1 MTKVGPCKIV
11 IEPHHFDGM
20 IYTVKD
26 PSAKPQVQIP
36 PQQRMVHYG
45 PPPPTPPYQYQHYTP
60 PNHMR
65 QPPYNPSLPPH
76 PPQAYPQQPR
86 PAPPPVQHP
95 VQRPATAQPATQPSP
110 QQQPPKPSP
119 DPVIQMLATR
129 AASNPEL
136 KALMRVVASS
146 KATQEQL
153 RAFQAHIDELNAII
167 RSREEQQRRQQQQQ
181 SYSPQAQVADQSQ
194 QAPAQIQQGQPPS
207 TSRPATPAGPSSQP
221 ATPSQ
226 PPAQTPANGA
236 VPLAAPAQ
244 APPVGSAPTGNT
256 ASVQTEAGGPSALPV
271 ANGVSP
277 SPGPAP
283 SPSPALNGP
292 MSPASPMPQSLPPN
306 PSPMPSPYPPGPP
319 YTHYQPPPYPPAPM
333 KARNGPFQPP
343 GTYYQSGPSQAPPR
357 LPIKSVVFEF
367 TSPLTPYGSST
378 SGHAGSGDR
387 YLFPEYS
394 ILEYQA
400 GGTVL
405 IASFLITRKVDP
417 NTKFPIESAPE
428 LGSKSR
434 SKKLAKP
441 KKKDKDSNTSTP
453 APEQAPTGGNEQESK
468 PGEASE
474 TTDPPATPTNGGET
488 SQQQQSNP
496 RELKEYYQPIT
507 MRFYSNKPSIL
518 EPFSRVVKPPD
529 VVRKYMEEVMERA
542 ERAPAGFLAYRLPRT
557 EDAERQAQQ
566 EAKEMEI
573 GAMSSSAS
581 APPDQSESTAPP
593 EPEDEVEEEPYEDE
607 LKDFYGEVCGLVP
620 LQA

>member
-26 PSAKPQVQIP
+26 PSAKPQVQLP

-60 PNHMR
+60 PNQMR
-65 QPPYNPSLPPH
+65 QPLYNPPPPSH
-76 PPQAYPQQPR
+76 PQQVYPQQPR
-86 PAPPPVQHP
+86 PAPPPGQHP
-95 VQRPATAQPATQPSP
+95 VQRPATTQPTTQPSP
-110 QQQPPKPSP
+110 QPQTPKPSP

-153 RAFQAHIDELNAII
+153 RTFQAHIDELNAII

-181 SYSPQAQVADQSQ
+181 SFSPQAQAADQPQ
-194 QAPAQIQQGQPPS
+194 QAPAQVQQGQPPS
-207 TSRPATPAGPSSQP
+207 TSRPATPATPSSQP
-221 ATPSQ
+221 PAPSQ

-236 VPLAAPAQ
+236 APPAAPVQTPQ
-244 APPVGSAPTGNT
+244 AGSAPAGNAT
-256 ASVQTEAGGPSALPV
+256 PVQTNASGSQAASM

-283 SPSPALNGP
+283 SPSPALNGA
-292 MSPASPMPQSLPPN
+292 MSPASPMPQSVPPN
-306 PSPMPSPYPPGPP
+306 HSPMPSPYPPGPP
-319 YTHYQPPPYPPAPM
+319 YAHYQPPPYPPAPM
-333 KARNGPFQPP
+333 KARNGPYQPP
-343 GTYYQSGPSQAPPR
+343 GTYYQSGPSHVPPR

-417 NTKFPIESAPE
+417 NTKFPIEPALE

-434 SKKLAKP
+434 SKKPAKP
-441 KKKDKDSNTSTP
+441 KKKDKDSNQSTP
-453 APEQAPTGGNEQESK
+453 ASEQTPTGGNEQGSK
-468 PGEASE
+468 PGGVSE
-474 TTDPPATPTNGGET
+474 TTDTPATPTNGDET
-488 SQQQQSNP
+488 PQQQKSKPQ
-496 RELKEYYQPIT
+496 ELKEYYQPIT
-507 MRFYSNKPSIL
+507 MRFYSSKPSIL

-529 VVRKYMEEVMERA
+529 VVRKYMEEIMERA

-566 EAKEMEI
+566 EAKESEME
-573 GAMSSSAS
+573 AVSSSAS
-581 APPDQSESTAPP
+581 APQDRSGPAASP
-593 EPEDEVEEEPYEDE
+593 ENDAGEEECEDE
-607 LKDFYGEVCGLVP
+607 LKDVYGEVCAVVP
-620 LQA
+620 LQT